1 VRHLAPRR
9 EQLEQIV
16 ELAVDIAADGD
27 GAVDGLDVGLL
38 DKDLLDLER
47 EVERWRERRRKRK
60 KKVERRSGEIDGGRG
75 RADERKERRI
85 ASLLNTR
92 TNLTISHSVLSSSS
106 SRCSHFRR
114 RSIHSSRSGGAICVL
129 V

>member
-47 EVERWRERRRKRK
+47 ER
-60 KKVERRSGEIDGGRG
+60 
-75 RADERKERRI
+75 
-85 ASLLNTR
+85 
-92 TNLTISHSVLSSSS
+92 
-106 SRCSHFRR
+106 
-114 RSIHSSRSGGAICVL
+114 
-129 V
+129 